1 MYVQVY
7 LHINLQHMQDDP
19 VISQIMVNHLC
30 SYILQL
36 VVLKKILLSLKKIK
50 KWNYSVKLTFKI

>member
-50 KWNYSVKLTFKI
+50 K